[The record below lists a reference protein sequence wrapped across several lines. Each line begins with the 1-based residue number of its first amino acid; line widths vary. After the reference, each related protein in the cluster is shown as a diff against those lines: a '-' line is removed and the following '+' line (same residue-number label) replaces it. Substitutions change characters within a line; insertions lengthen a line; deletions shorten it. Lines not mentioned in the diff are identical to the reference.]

1 MAITAQTRTE
11 LVQLVVSMLGE
22 APSTAMLTDLVTKAN
37 AGSTIQELADSLA
50 ANAAFTSQFPVWM
63 TAAEFTS
70 KIVSNMFAGGTVS
83 QADTDAAVD
92 YIAGAITAG
101 TFTKTSAVVA
111 LTSYMAS
118 ADGVA
123 NATYG
128 SASQAY
134 QNKVEVAEYY
144 TITKGLGDASTAD
157 RQAAIAGITS
167 EALTVTSEKS
177 AIDTAADVA
186 AVVPATGFTLTT
198 GLDTGAKFTGGSGA
212 DNFAGTMTF
221 SGDALTAAATMT
233 AGDTLVGGKGEDK
246 LEITVTG
253 AAVTNAG
260 ETITPVL
267 DGIETVHV
275 RSFETDASLGT
286 GATTNMGQDSVTV
299 DLSNATGVTNVG
311 TSSTNNV
318 EADVAFTNVGSAASM
333 TMSGKGDLSVG
344 HTAAVTAGTS
354 TAVTLNLNDVGT
366 SAAAPSAIA
375 TSGIEALTIVS
386 GGGSNFLALED
397 DAYTSVTVTGDQA
410 LTIDVADNGV
420 LGFDASAATGKITAD
435 LSTGTTSTYLS
446 VKGGA
451 GATDVITLGG
461 ADVTVN
467 LAASTLSKIS
477 GFETLKLDTANDITL
492 SADSAGISSF
502 DLTGGTNVANVLTL
516 NDGYTSDTTVTIE
529 STNDSVV
536 NSANVGLTITMP
548 GASVATGGTALTGGT
563 GTDNLVVIHDG
574 NTTTMDATITN
585 FETMTLATS
594 AAGPT
599 AAVLLTTDDANVA
612 AGKSMTVTAS
622 AASALAAV
630 TFDASAETDGTYT
643 YVGGAA
649 VDTVTGGALGDT
661 ISGNGGKD
669 VIDGGAGNDTLNG
682 GDGDDTITIGTG
694 SDTVDGGAGK
704 DKFIAGANLSAAD
717 TIDGG
722 DGTDTLQVTAVS
734 AAALGGVTNVENL
747 QVMGGATV
755 SLASDLPFTTIDLTD
770 AGTFETLTL
779 AKGYT
784 SETTIKMENGDT
796 VTNTAADA
804 VINVEASTG
813 HFAAAT
819 GTVLTGSDKAGVIN
833 TLTLA
838 NATAATVDL
847 VGTTTNIDKLTI
859 TDWPVTSGN
868 NVGIT
873 MTSYASAITIDAST
887 LDKGEDLTITGAS
900 AGALTFIG
908 GNGADTIVMSSA
920 ATGDSITTGTGKNTI
935 TAGTNITYLDT
946 IVGNGAVT
954 LAATALADV
963 DLQNVTGVATI
974 QSTTGATL
982 GSFSDAA
989 GVTTVIAGDNGA
1001 VDGTTRA
1008 NGLTITTFGA
1018 QTDTWTGGSGND
1030 TFAFNSTGTAVA
1042 ADTIAGGLG
1051 TNTIVIANELSVD
1064 AGTVGEATAATLDAI
1079 SKVQNV
1085 LISDGATDNAAG
1097 DVTLTIA
1104 NTNYDQKALTVDASA
1119 LDAGE
1124 VFTFSANGVAQ
1135 TDEAFTVTGGGAADI
1150 MTGGAG
1156 ADSISGGAGAD
1167 TIDGNTGADT
1177 LTGGTGSDTFVYVAG
1192 DSTSVKTDTITD
1204 FTTTVDQLQFTH
1216 TAAGGTVS
1224 FTDQGDAT
1232 SIADGLALLGGE
1244 AGQYFFDKTNGKLAI
1259 DVDGNGLIQ
1268 ASDTIVNLTGLTA
1281 FSSVDMD
1288 IVLTASDNAGT
1299 LTTASGNDRI
1309 TTVIGDK
1316 ANVLVGGAGNDT
1328 YLMID
1333 PGEVDVFVE
1342 AASGGTDTLL
1352 TTGALDIAG
1361 YKFGTTAAGAT
1372 ANGALTNFE
1381 QLVLKEGV
1389 TFTADASNLSGVTIN
1404 VNSGAA
1410 GVVTI
1415 AAPGPTSGVNTL
1427 NFGGITSTAAT
1438 YLDAN
1443 GDSATGVALDALD
1456 VLTITGGSGVDT
1468 ITAAPLIINN
1478 ITAAG
1483 GIDAITLGTGNDVVI
1498 VGATVAGRDNI
1509 TGFTTTKDH
1518 IGIPDA
1524 QTTDATAAGAA
1535 VVATSTSTP
1544 TNAAGTASYALT
1556 TAVSNANDVVILP
1569 VTAVG
1574 ANSGDLS
1581 LATDGT
1587 ELLKALT
1594 DATAAD
1600 THTGITATAQADK
1613 VIFSATQGGVTYVY
1627 YGDAGV
1633 GNAVF
1638 AAAEILL
1645 VATVDATLVAADF
1658 NIV

>member
-1 MAITAQTRTE
+1 
-11 LVQLVVSMLGE
+11 
-22 APSTAMLTDLVTKAN
+22 MLTDLVTKAN
-37 AGSTIQELADSLA
+37 AGSTTQELADSLA

-83 QADTDAAVD
+83 KADTDAAVD

-118 ADGVA
+118 AAGVA
-123 NATYG
+123 NAAYG
-128 SASQAY
+128 SVSQAY

-144 TITKGLGDASTAD
+144 TITKGLGDASAAD
-157 RQAAIAGITS
+157 RQAAIADITS

-198 GLDTGAKFTGGSGA
+198 GLDSGAKFTGGAGA

-221 SGDALTAAATMT
+221 SGNALTAAATMT

-253 AAVTNAG
+253 AAVTDAG

-267 DGIETVHV
+267 DGIEIVHV
-275 RSFETDASLGT
+275 RSFENDASGST
-286 GATTNMGQDSVTV
+286 GATTNFGQDSVTV

-311 TSSTNNV
+311 TSSTNDV

-344 HTAAVTAGTS
+344 HTATVTAGAA

-366 SAAAPSAIA
+366 SAATPSAIA
-375 TSGIEALTIVS
+375 TSGIEVLTIAS
-386 GGGSNFLALED
+386 GGGSNFLALEN

-410 LTIDVADNGV
+410 LTIDVADAGV
-420 LGFDASAATGKITAD
+420 LAFDASAATGKITAD
-435 LSTGTTSTYLS
+435 LSTGTTSTFTS

-461 ADVTVN
+461 ADISVN
-467 LAASTLSKIS
+467 LLASTLDKIS
-477 GFETLKLDTANDITL
+477 GFETLKIDTADNITL
-492 SADSAGISSF
+492 AADSAGISSF

-529 STNDSVV
+529 STNDSVL

-548 GASVATGGTALTGGT
+548 AASVATGGTALTGGT

-574 NTTTMDATITN
+574 TTTTMDATITG

-594 AAGPT
+594 SAAPT
-599 AAVLLTTDDANVA
+599 SVVLLTTDDANVA

-622 AASALAAV
+622 AASALANV

-649 VDTVTGGALGDT
+649 VDTVTAGALGDT

-669 VIDGGAGNDTLNG
+669 VIVGGAGNDTING
-682 GDGDDTITIGTG
+682 GDGDDTITIGAG

-704 DKFIAGANLSAAD
+704 DKIVAAANLTAAD

-722 DGTDTLQVTAVS
+722 DGTDTLQVTAVN
-734 AAALGGVTNVENL
+734 AAALGGVSNVENL
-747 QVMGGATV
+747 QIMGGATV

-770 AGTFETLTL
+770 GSSAESLTL

-796 VTNTAADA
+796 IVNTAADA
-804 VINVEASTG
+804 VINVTAFTG
-813 HFAAAT
+813 HFAT
-819 GTVLTGSDKAGVIN
+819 GLGTVLTGSDKAGVTN
-833 TLTLA
+833 SLTLL
-838 NATAATVDL
+838 NASGATVDL
-847 VGTTTNIDKLTI
+847 VGTATNIDKLTI
-859 TDWPVTSGN
+859 NDYAVTSGN
-868 NVGIT
+868 DVGLT
-873 MTSYASAITIDAST
+873 MTSYASAITIDSSS
-887 LDKGEDLTITGAS
+887 LDKGENLTMTGAS
-900 AGALTFIG
+900 AGAITFTG
-908 GNGADTIVMSSA
+908 GNGTDTVVMSSA
-920 ATGDSITTGTGKNTI
+920 ATGDSITTGTGTTTI
-935 TAGTNITYLDT
+935 TAGANISYLDT
-946 IVGNGAVT
+946 IVGNGKVT
-954 LAATALADV
+954 LAATALVDV
-963 DLQNVTGVATI
+963 DLQNVTGVATVN
-974 QSTTGATL
+974 STTGATL

-989 GVTTVIAGDNGA
+989 GVATVIALDTGA
-1001 VDGTTRA
+1001 VDGTTRT
-1008 NGLTITTFGA
+1008 NGLTVTTFTP

-1030 TFAFNSTGTAVA
+1030 IFGFNSTGTAVA
-1042 ADTIAGGLG
+1042 ADTIVGGLG
-1051 TNTIVIANELSVD
+1051 VNTISIANESSAD
-1064 AGTVGEATAATLDAI
+1064 AGTVGESTTATLDAI
-1079 SKVQNV
+1079 SLIQSVV
-1085 LISDGATDNAAG
+1085 ISDGATDNAAG

-1104 NTNYDQKALTVDASA
+1104 NTSYDQKALTVDASA

-1156 ADSISGGAGAD
+1156 ADSITGGAGAD

-1177 LTGGTGSDTFVYVAG
+1177 LTGGSGSDTFVYVAG

-1232 SIADGLALLGGE
+1232 SIADGLALLGGTP
-1244 AGQYFFDKTNGKLAI
+1244 GQYFFDKTNGKLAI

-1268 ASDTIVNLTGLTA
+1268 STDTIVNLTGLTA

-1299 LTTASGNDRI
+1299 LTTGSGNDRI

-1342 AASGGTDTLL
+1342 AASGGTDTLV
-1352 TTGALDIAG
+1352 TGAALDIAG

-1381 QLVLKEGV
+1381 QLVLKQGA
-1389 TFTADASNLSGVTIN
+1389 TFTADASNFSGVTIN
-1404 VNSGAA
+1404 VNTDAA
-1410 GVVTI
+1410 GVLTI
-1415 AAPGPTSGVNTL
+1415 AAPGPTSGTNTL
-1427 NFGGITSTAAT
+1427 NFGGITGTAST
-1438 YLDAN
+1438 YLDVN
-1443 GDSATGVALDALD
+1443 GDSATGIALDAAD

-1483 GIDAITLGTGNDVVI
+1483 GIDGITLGTGADVVI
-1498 VGATVAGRDNI
+1498 VGATIAGRDNV
-1509 TGFTTTKDH
+1509 TSFTTLSDH
-1518 IGIPDA
+1518 IGIPNA
-1524 QTTDATAAGAA
+1524 QTTDATSAGPA
-1535 VVATSTSTP
+1535 VVATNST
-1544 TNAAGTASYALT
+1544 AAGTGGGALAIA
-1556 TAVSNANDVVILP
+1556 TATSTANDVVILN

-1574 ANSGDLS
+1574 SNSGDLS
-1581 LATDGT
+1581 ASTDGT

-1600 THTGITATAQADK
+1600 TYTGITATTQADK

-1627 YGDAGV
+1627 YADAGV